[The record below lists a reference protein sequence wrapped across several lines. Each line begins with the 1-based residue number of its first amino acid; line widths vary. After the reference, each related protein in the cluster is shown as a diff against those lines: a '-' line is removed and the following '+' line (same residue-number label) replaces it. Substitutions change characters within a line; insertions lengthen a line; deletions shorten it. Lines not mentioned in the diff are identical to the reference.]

1 MKINREELVIGY
13 FATLVAGVFFALGP
27 LGNDLTKEM
36 ALFFFKL
43 SVILFVIF
51 RVKKKNKKTK
61 FYIPTMK
68 TIRVVLDITYNDS
81 LNRSSPAHWDW
92 NDILDIGPDEEVKLV
107 SPSTWSEPPEKM
119 VVD

>member
-1 MKINREELVIGY
+1 
-13 FATLVAGVFFALGP
+13 
-27 LGNDLTKEM
+27 
-36 ALFFFKL
+36 
-43 SVILFVIF
+43 
-51 RVKKKNKKTK
+51 
-61 FYIPTMK
+61 MK

-107 SPSTWSEPPEKM
+107 SPSTWSEPPEQM

>member
-13 FATLVAGVFFALGP
+13 FATLVAGVLFTLGP

-51 RVKKKNKKTK
+51 RVTK
-61 FYIPTMK
+61 
-68 TIRVVLDITYNDS
+68 
-81 LNRSSPAHWDW
+81 
-92 NDILDIGPDEEVKLV
+92 
-107 SPSTWSEPPEKM
+107 EK
-119 VVD
+119 